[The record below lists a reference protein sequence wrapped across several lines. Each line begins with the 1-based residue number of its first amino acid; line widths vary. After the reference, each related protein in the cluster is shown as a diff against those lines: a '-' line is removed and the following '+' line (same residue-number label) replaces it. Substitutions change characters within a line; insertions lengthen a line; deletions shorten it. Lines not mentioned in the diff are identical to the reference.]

1 MAAEKQGID
10 LDTRFEVLQEA
21 IDAQTARVAK
31 LESEVATLRKQME
44 AVSAQVS
51 IDVMRVKA
59 EEPHTKQRTDSLTPQ
74 GWDTSAM
81 DARIRSDGKSV
92 Q

>member
-1 MAAEKQGID
+1 MAEAKAAD
-10 LDTRFEVLQEA
+10 LDTRFEVEANAREELQ
-21 IDAQTARVAK
+21 TRVAK

-59 EEPHTKQRTDSLTPQ
+59 EEPKTKQRMDSLTPQ